1 MKSPLTPAFLLI
13 ALASAL
19 VIGCASS
26 APTVPMRIPQ
36 EPMPKDFQF
45 TADFEVEPRLRFTP
59 RTVFPPFLVNQGAR
73 GKATVDFLI
82 TPQGRVTQTRL
93 DNATHQ
99 AFGASALST
108 VSRMEFYPALK
119 AGSPVA
125 VAARV
130 TFVFDYE
137 P

>member
-1 MKSPLTPAFLLI
+1 MKLRHTPAFLLL
-13 ALASAL
+13 ALAGA
-19 VIGCASS
+19 VFAGCASS
-26 APTVPMRIPQ
+26 APQGPLRIPR
-36 EPMPKDFQF
+36 EPLPQDFQF
-45 TADFEVEPRLRFTP
+45 TADFDVEPRLRFAP

-73 GKATVDFLI
+73 GNATVDFLI

-108 VSRMEFYPALK
+108 VTRMEFYPALK
-119 AGSPVA
+119 AGSPVP

>member
-1 MKSPLTPAFLLI
+1 MKSRLTPALL
-13 ALASAL
+13 LMTL
-19 VIGCASS
+19 VGVLTIGCASS
-26 APTVPMRIPQ
+26 VPKGPLRIPR
-36 EPMPKDFQF
+36 EPMPQDFQF
-45 TADFEVEPRLRFTP
+45 TADFDVEPRLRFTP

-73 GKATVDFLI
+73 GNATVDFLI
-82 TPQGRVTQTRL
+82 TQQGRVTQTRL

-119 AGSPVA
+119 AGSPVP

-130 TFVFDYE
+130 TFVFDYV